1 MEFRSF
7 APFLINV
14 FFFRMYVLN
23 YIFFNYFKN
32 NYFVCVCVCECIY
45 VHMYICS
52 PVDVNRKL
60 VGGSQFLPSTCCCCA
75 AYSWPASGQSVSSAC
90 HLPGLQ
96 IIDVTLSEGSSV
108 GHQAVELQLATIS
121 SAVCLLSTRSVRC
134 LVKYTICWCAFPLC
148 RLPLPFL
155 DNVKIFGLI

>member
-7 APFLINV
+7 APFLISV

-32 NYFVCVCVCECIY
+32 NYFVCVCVCMWVYICECIY
-45 VHMYICS
+45 VHMHICS

-90 HLPGLQ
+90 QLPVSSSPWITDYRCDTFRG
-96 IIDVTLSEGSSV
+96 IKCGSS
-108 GHQAVELQLATIS
+108 GCGAAADDH
-121 SAVCLLSTRSVRC
+121 LLSC
-134 LVKYTICWCAFPLC
+134 LFAFYTFCEVSCQIHHLLVCFS
-148 RLPLPFL
+148 F
-155 DNVKIFGLI
+155 V